1 MNSSNI
7 KRYGGVTVFIV
18 AVVICALFFVQV
30 LALMQG
36 YSDNISDQAVERARF
51 LTGKQAEIERLVAEE
66 VARLAA
72 QNNAPKCAEIDND
85 TATENNDVVS
95 ENADTKSDEPTDE
108 QPTTNS
114 DNN

>member
-51 LTGKQAEIERLVAEE
+51 LTGKQADALKNKYTELKLKTDKIGKIAQGVHLNAY
-66 VARLAA
+66 LAKLA
-72 QNNAPKCAEIDND
+72 KTAIDY
-85 TATENNDVVS
+85 
-95 ENADTKSDEPTDE
+95 KSGWV
-108 QPTTNS
+108 
-114 DNN
+114 